1 MRAVHRVTFM
11 ASKRTRITQTTT
23 VRDERALRRRRS
35 RKQKANVVLI
45 LFVLALL
52 GWLLVNRTRQVAVPH
67 PQRIVAQGGSRCE
80 RSVTRAV

>member
-1 MRAVHRVTFM
+1 M

-23 VRDERALRRRRS
+23 IREDEPPPRRRRAG
-35 RKQKANVVLI
+35 KKKANVVLI

-67 PQRIVAQGGSRCE
+67 PQRIVAH
-80 RSVTRAV
+80 